1 MRRYE
6 TIYIIRPNVSEDDIT
21 TIIERTN
28 AVIEQFD
35 GKIVQLDKWGL
46 KKLAY
51 LIQKEK
57 QGYYVYSEYAGMP
70 EAVDELERLF
80 RIDEKVL
87 KYMTIKTQDEFT
99 EDFNQKP
106 VEETDDSE
114 APTEE
119 VATDKVEV
127 TKEVAAEK
135 VEETKEE
142 VQTEEPTS
150 TDE

>member
-21 TIIERTN
+21 TIIDRTN
-28 AVIEQFD
+28 SVIEQFD

-51 LIQKEK
+51 LIQKET
-57 QGYYVYSEYAGMP
+57 QGYYVYSEYSGAP

-99 EDFNQKP
+99 EEFNQKP
-106 VEETDDSE
+106 AEE
-114 APTEE
+114 EE
-119 VATDKVEV
+119 ATD
-127 TKEVAAEK
+127 AAESTAA
-135 VEETKEE
+135 ETTATETKAAETKAAE
-142 VQTEEPTS
+142 STS
-150 TDE
+150 TDESDNS